1 MRAIVVEETGGP
13 EVLRPTE
20 TADPV
25 PGPGEAVV
33 DIAARGVNF
42 IEIYQRTGIYPVSL
56 PWIPGSE
63 GAGVVSAVGEGVTEV
78 SVGDRVAS
86 VALRGSYAER
96 AVAAAKDLV
105 PVPDEV
111 TLDQAAAVLLQGL
124 TAHYLTH
131 STYPIQQ
138 GDTVLVHAAAGGTGQ
153 LIVQLAKRR
162 GARVI
167 GTVSTEAKER
177 QARAVGADEVIRYT
191 EQDVT
196 TEVRRLTGG
205 EGVPVVYDGVGAAT
219 FDVSLACLRP
229 RGMLVLFGQ
238 SSGVVPPFDP
248 QRLNAAGSVYLTRPS
263 LGHYTR
269 TREELLERASAVLG
283 LVASGELA
291 VQIGGRYPLAEA
303 SRAHTDLAS
312 RATMGKLLLV
322 D

>member
-1 MRAIVVEETGGP
+1 MRAIVVEEFGGP
-13 EVLRPTE
+13 EVLRPAE
-20 TADPV
+20 APDPV

-42 IEIYQRTGIYPVSL
+42 IEIYQRSGIYPVPL

-63 GAGVVSAVGEGVTEV
+63 GAGVVSSVGEGVTEV

-96 AVAAAKDLV
+96 AVVAVKDLV

-111 TLDQAAAVLLQGL
+111 SLEQAAAVLLQGL

-177 QARAVGADEVIRYT
+177 QARAVGVDEVIRYT
-191 EQDVT
+191 EQDVV

-219 FDVSLACLRP
+219 FDASLACVRT

-263 LGHYTR
+263 LGHYTQ
-269 TREELLERASAVLG
+269 TREELLERSSTVLG
-283 LVASGELA
+283 LLASGELS
-291 VQIGGRYPLAEA
+291 VQVGGRYPFLDA

-312 RATMGKLLLV
+312 RATMGKLLLI